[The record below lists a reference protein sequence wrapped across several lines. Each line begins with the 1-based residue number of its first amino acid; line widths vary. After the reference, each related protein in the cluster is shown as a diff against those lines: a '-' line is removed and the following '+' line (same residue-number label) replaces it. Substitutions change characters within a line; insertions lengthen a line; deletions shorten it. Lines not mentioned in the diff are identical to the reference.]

1 MVETVT
7 DLMKAICAYFLGLG
21 GYGVILVETGR
32 CFSDLFFLHSQY
44 EMDAMGVSLE
54 AGLGGRYHECEDMWE
69 VNRNKTAL
77 SAFTLS

>member
-32 CFSDLFFLHSQY
+32 CFSDFVFL
-44 EMDAMGVSLE
+44 
-54 AGLGGRYHECEDMWE
+54 
-69 VNRNKTAL
+69 
-77 SAFTLS
+77 AFSI